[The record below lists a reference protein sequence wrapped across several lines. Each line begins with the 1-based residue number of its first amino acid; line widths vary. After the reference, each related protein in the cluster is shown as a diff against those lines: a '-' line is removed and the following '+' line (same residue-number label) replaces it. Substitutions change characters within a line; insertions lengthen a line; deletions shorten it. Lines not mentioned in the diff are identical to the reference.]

1 MKNKKVIFISIIVL
15 AIVAVFILF
24 TGGVRTDVY
33 LKDFSVDEANNQ
45 IVIKVSISSSTGY
58 VRKMKQTSG
67 STNYYYTFY
76 STFGINSKLGAKDT
90 FEIQLDNNVDE
101 IYFYTGQKGY
111 KKVLEKNEQGEW
123 KRTYVQNDVYQHIS
137 SLAKNEYASTEI
149 LVKFDG
155 VLYGKSNAIID
166 YAKELDTQK
175 IGTIN
180 KLIDK
185 ELVPKLDN
193 ETNTE
198 ELLFAEVYNKTED
211 SIVLLYDNEYVLFG
225 KISE

>member
-1 MKNKKVIFISIIVL
+1 MENKKVIFISIIILV
-15 AIVAVFILF
+15 IVAVFILF

-33 LKDFSVDEANNQ
+33 LKDFSVDETNNQ
-45 IVIKVSISSSTGY
+45 IVIKVGISSSTGH
-58 VRKMKQTSG
+58 VRKIKQTSG

-76 STFGINSKLGAKDT
+76 STFGINSKIGAKDT

-123 KRTYVQNDVYQHIS
+123 IMANVQNDVYQHIS
-137 SLAKNEYASTEI
+137 SLEKNEYASTEI

-155 VLYGKSNAIID
+155 ALYGKSNAIID
-166 YAKELDTQK
+166 YATELDTQK

-180 KLIDK
+180 KLVDK

-198 ELLFAEVYNKTED
+198 ELLYADVYNKTED
-211 SIVLLYDNEYVLFG
+211 SIVLLYNNEYVLFG